1 MNTSSP
7 KPQPSADQT
16 KQHFKVLDG
25 LRGVAAIAVV
35 VFHFMEFVYPD
46 ISKNFIGHGFLAVD
60 FFFCLSGFVIAY
72 AYDQRMTSMGV
83 TAFFKSRLIR
93 LHPLVFLSAI
103 LGMLAFFITW
113 DNTGKPYD
121 FVTIGLS
128 FISSALLIP
137 LPIMPERGFS
147 LIAFNS
153 PAWSLFYEYMANVAY
168 AFFLCK
174 LSNRN
179 LILCILLSVLAL
191 AAAGYHAGILIG
203 GWDGKTFLDG
213 AARVSFSFMM
223 GLLLYRLRWIINSPL
238 GFVSL
243 SLLLLLSFML
253 PFFSINWLTEVLVIV
268 FIYPLLIALGAGTAV
283 NEKIGKVCAFLGDLS
298 YPLYMT
304 HYALL
309 WFFVNYYAKHHPE
322 SWELFFIV
330 SGGTLVM
337 IGFAYL
343 VFQFY
348 DLPLRRYLS
357 SKRNGKN

>member
-1 MNTSSP
+1 MNQINPISTEN
-7 KPQPSADQT
+7 T

-35 VFHFMEFVYPD
+35 LFHFMEFVYPD

-72 AYDQRMTSMGV
+72 AYDHRIASMGV
-83 TAFFKSRLIR
+83 TAFFKLRLIR
-93 LHPLVFLSAI
+93 LHPLVLLSAI
-103 LGMLAFFITW
+103 LGLLAFFITW
-113 DNTGKPYD
+113 DNGGKVYD
-121 FVTIGLS
+121 WITIGLS

-137 LPIMPERGFS
+137 LPIMTERGFS

-153 PAWSLFYEYMANVAY
+153 PAWSLFFEYMANVVY
-168 AFFLCK
+168 AFFLYK
-174 LSNRN
+174 ISNRN
-179 LILCILLSVLAL
+179 LILCIILSIVAL
-191 AAAGYHAGILIG
+191 VAAGYHAGILIG
-203 GWDGKTFLDG
+203 GWDGKSFLDG
-213 AARVSFSFMM
+213 LARVSFSFMM
-223 GLLLYRLRWIINSPL
+223 GLLLYRFRWIISSSL

-243 SLLLLLSFML
+243 SLLLLLTFML

-268 FIYPLLIALGAGTAV
+268 VIYPLLIALGAGTHV
-283 NEKIGKVCAFLGDLS
+283 NAKIGKVCSFLGDLS

-309 WFFVNYYAKHHPE
+309 WFFVNYYTKYHPE

-343 VFQFY
+343 VLKVY

-357 SKRNGKN
+357 SNKTGKN